1 MKDLQIFNYQDT
13 AVRTAELNG
22 GPAIVLADIAKVLGY
37 RDANTAGR
45 ILRDHHKGYAEVR
58 TPGGTQQMT
67 VVTEKGFNRLVMRS
81 NAKNAEDVQDWI
93 TDDVLP
99 TIRKTGSYGQVAALP
114 SRAALA
120 QMVLD
125 AEKEIEAAKMQAE
138 LDAPKIRYHERFVAE
153 MDDVQ
158 TIDMFATDWGTTGP
172 KVRELLRTKGVAVRR
187 ILGRRWSKSK
197 QRMVDVPEWRPRQG
211 TRYSEWFVVRPQHDA
226 PRHHNGQVRTTMY
239 LLRFHA
245 EDLAQKLGLKE
256 PAMFDGGDAA

>member
-1 MKDLQIFNYQDT
+1 MSNSQNTSLIEMVDGVPFTTSEIVAEHAGIEHRAALQLLETHQSSI
-13 AVRTAELNG
+13 E
-22 GPAIVLADIAKVLGY
+22 
-37 RDANTAGR
+37 DA
-45 ILRDHHKGYAEVR
+45 
-58 TPGGTQQMT
+58 
-67 VVTEKGFNRLVMRS
+67 F
-81 NAKNAEDVQDWI
+81 
-93 TDDVLP
+93 
-99 TIRKTGSYGQVAALP
+99 GQVAFEMRTGYNNAKVRVARLTEEQSTSLLTLMRNTPAVVGFKINLVKAFSEATKSTVVALP